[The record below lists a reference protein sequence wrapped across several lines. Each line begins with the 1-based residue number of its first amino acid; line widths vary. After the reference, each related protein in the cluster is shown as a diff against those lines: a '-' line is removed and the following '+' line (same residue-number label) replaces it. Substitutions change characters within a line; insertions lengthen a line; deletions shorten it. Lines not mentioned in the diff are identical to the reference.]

1 MFFMRKNYVYV
12 FILLMVT
19 AISAN
24 DTKTLENQNTK
35 KNTNLYKPYRQ
46 IFNSHLHYVYGPRG
60 DHVVYVN
67 FNRYGDL
74 TSKTTYGSNAK
85 KHRFIYKDDCKH
97 KDCQQFVY

>member
-1 MFFMRKNYVYV
+1 MRKNYVHV
-12 FILLMVT
+12 FILLIVT

-24 DTKTLENQNTK
+24 DTKTLESQNNK
-35 KNTNLYKPYRQ
+35 KVTNLYKPYRQ

-67 FNRYGDL
+67 FNRYGDM

-85 KHRFIYKDDCKH
+85 KHRFIYNDDCKH
-97 KDCQQFVY
+97 KDCQQFLY